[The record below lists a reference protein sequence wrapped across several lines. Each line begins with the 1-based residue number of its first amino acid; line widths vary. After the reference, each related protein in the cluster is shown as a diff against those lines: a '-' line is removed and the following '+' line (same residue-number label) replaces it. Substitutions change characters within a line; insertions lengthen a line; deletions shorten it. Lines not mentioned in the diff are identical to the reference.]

1 MSEIKSG
8 PELDRA
14 VAVAVGFRR
23 VIQVGPKPDFKSP
36 LLDSRP
42 AELVEI
48 WADDER
54 MPAKIIPKY
63 STDLNAAFAAA
74 EKAGLFET
82 SREVFLIRDR
92 RSPFMWEVHW
102 VPPFQPKLPLVQG
115 DYVEASTPAL
125 AICAAIL
132 KLKDDKHE

>member
-1 MSEIKSG
+1 MIEIKEG

-23 VIQVGPKPDFKSP
+23 VIQVGPKPDFSKSFGLFHDLP
-36 LLDSRP
+36 P

-48 WADDER
+48 GADDPR
-54 MPAKIIPKY
+54 MPAAIIPKY

-74 EKAGLFET
+74 ERAGLFET
-82 SREVFLIRDR
+82 SREVFLIRGR
-92 RSPFMWEVHW
+92 RSPFAWEVHW
-102 VPPFQPKLPLVQG
+102 VPPLQPIPQMVQG

-132 KLKDDKHE
+132 KAKA